1 MIGKRVSLRAIEPS
15 DIDLMYDLENDT
27 SWWHLS
33 NTVAPFSRFVL
44 EQYFKHAHLDIY
56 SAKQLRLMITANVG
70 KKVETVGMIDLFE
83 FDPVNM
89 RAGIGILVDKKW
101 QNKGYASEALVL
113 LIEYGFNTLNLHQL
127 YCSIGVYNDPSLKL
141 FQKHGFKITG
151 QKEQWT
157 KKHGTWADEYFLQL
171 INPKD

>member
-1 MIGKRVSLRAIEPS
+1 MC
-15 DIDLMYDLENDT
+15 
-27 SWWHLS
+27 
-33 NTVAPFSRFVL
+33 FSF
-44 EQYFKHAHLDIY
+44 YGF
-56 SAKQLRLMITANVG
+56 
-70 KKVETVGMIDLFE
+70 
-83 FDPVNM
+83 
-89 RAGIGILVDKKW
+89 VDKKW

-127 YCSIGVYNDPSLKL
+127 YCSIGVYNEPSLKL

-151 QKEQWT
+151 QKEHWT